1 MTFTFESS
9 MQHWNAI
16 QRIHSRYSKEV
27 NDVLKPKGLSK
38 SQFDLLMTLYHQE
51 SATQKSL
58 ERTLELSSG
67 AISQTVK
74 KLLAE
79 HLIIR
84 KRINR
89 EKRILLTEDGA
100 ALIQTSAPEIEEI
113 DDRYFRAFTSKD
125 HETFDQ
131 LLHKMQS
138 DHF

>member
-1 MTFTFESS
+1 

-16 QRIHSRYSKEV
+16 QRLHGRYSKEV
-27 NDVLKPKGLSK
+27 NDVLRPKGLSK

-79 HLIIR
+79 HLVIR

-89 EKRILLTEDGA
+89 EKRVLLTEQGTK
-100 ALIQTSAPEIEEI
+100 LIQT
-113 DDRYFRAFTSKD
+113 
-125 HETFDQ
+125 
-131 LLHKMQS
+131 
-138 DHF
+138 